1 METRLLFQLRL
12 SEHQKR
18 ESATTAV
25 AKKKNKYKLTTIVYY
40 KAAATAEA
48 THASDI
54 ASPIN
59 RWPCES
65 LMSHVTAKVPK
76 LPSPLVK

>member
-1 METRLLFQLRL
+1 VSIRKGKVQ
-12 SEHQKR
+12 QQQWQ
-18 ESATTAV
+18 
-25 AKKKNKYKLTTIVYY
+25 KKKNKYKLTTIVYY